1 MTALKSRA
9 LLNESVGAGYVE
21 RNWPPALAASGA
33 WPLASLRQSFLNG
46 SLTRLLDPDATLR
59 AKIVEFVERG
69 DFGLASGRQPDGG
82 GAYGRTWFNEPVPA
96 EEITFESGV
105 FLLRKDKAAAL
116 KAGVGAGPGTGT
128 KPGAGTGLEPGSE
141 TEPGAGA
148 RLGAGPESGTGSR
161 PESFPAPSPE
171 PGVGPA
177 PGWGFGSG
185 SASGVGPAPEPG
197 AGPAPTPGL
206 GATPA
211 PEPGATAGR
220 DSEPKSALPP
230 GAAAARTIRVSGDV
244 PPEVWNRL
252 GRTLL
257 PKLRGGAELTLGVEF
272 SATVEGDRADGL
284 VADLKQ
290 ILDDLGLSE
299 RVDVR

>member
-1 MTALKSRA
+1 MTALKSQA

-59 AKIVEFVERG
+59 AKIVEFVGRG
-69 DFGLASGRQPDGG
+69 DFGLASGRQPDGD
-82 GAYGRTWFNEPVPA
+82 GAWGRTWFNEPVPA

-116 KAGVGAGPGTGT
+116 KVEVGAGT
-128 KPGAGTGLEPGSE
+128 KPGAEAGTGPEP
-141 TEPGAGA
+141 
-148 RLGAGPESGTGSR
+148 
-161 PESFPAPSPE
+161 FPDPSPE
-171 PGVGPA
+171 PGVGL
-177 PGWGFGSG
+177 
-185 SASGVGPAPEPG
+185 APEPG
-197 AGPAPTPGL
+197 VGS
-206 GATPA
+206 A
-211 PEPGATAGR
+211 PEPGTEPAPAPGLGVTAGQ
-220 DSEPKSALPP
+220 DSEPGSAPP
-230 GAAAARTIRVSGDV
+230 SSAAAARTIRVSGDV

-257 PKLRGGAELTLGVEF
+257 PKLRSGTELTLGVEF

-290 ILDDLGLSE
+290 ILADLGLSE
-299 RVDVR
+299 RVDIR

>member
-1 MTALKSRA
+1 MTALKSQA

-59 AKIVEFVERG
+59 AKIVEFVGRG
-69 DFGLASGRQPDGG
+69 DFGLASGRQPDGD
-82 GAYGRTWFNEPVPA
+82 GAWGRTWFNEPVPA

-116 KAGVGAGPGTGT
+116 GAEVGAKPGPGTG
-128 KPGAGTGLEPGSE
+128 PGTGPEPS
-141 TEPGAGA
+141 
-148 RLGAGPESGTGSR
+148 
-161 PESFPAPSPE
+161 PAPSPTLGE
-171 PGVGPA
+171 EFGPA
-177 PGWGFGSG
+177 P
-185 SASGVGPAPEPG
+185 A
-197 AGPAPTPGL
+197 PGL
-206 GATPA
+206 GGTPA
-211 PEPGATAGR
+211 PEPDATGP
-220 DSEPKSALPP
+220 ESAPP
-230 GAAAARTIRVSGDV
+230 SSAAAARTIRLSGDV

-272 SATVEGDRADGL
+272 SAKIEGGRAEGL
-284 VADLKQ
+284 VAEVKQ
-290 ILDDLGLSE
+290 ILADLGLSDRME
-299 RVDVR
+299 IR